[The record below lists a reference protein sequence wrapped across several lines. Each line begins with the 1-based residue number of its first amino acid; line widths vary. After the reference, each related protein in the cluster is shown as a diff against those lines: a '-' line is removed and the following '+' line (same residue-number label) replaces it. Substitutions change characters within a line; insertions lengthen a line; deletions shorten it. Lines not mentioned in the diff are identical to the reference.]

1 MLESEG
7 VVEPPLSESLEE
19 EEDGADEVRLSEEG
33 LAVGI
38 DAEETE
44 KLAGR
49 FIVDW

>member
-19 EEDGADEVRLSEEG
+19 DDGADEVRLSVEG

-49 FIVDW
+49 FTVDW